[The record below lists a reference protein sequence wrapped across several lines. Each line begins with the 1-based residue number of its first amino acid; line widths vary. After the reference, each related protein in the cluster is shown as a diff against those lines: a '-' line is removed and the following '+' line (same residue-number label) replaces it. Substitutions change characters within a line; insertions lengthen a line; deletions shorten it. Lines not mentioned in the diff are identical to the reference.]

1 MEQRA
6 QEIIYQELSM
16 KAPCYEE
23 VKNKLGY
30 TGYMGLYLKET
41 RNDQKMS
48 TSADFNVMLEL
59 ASID

>member
-23 VKNKLGY
+23 VKNKQGH
-30 TGYMGLYLKET
+30 TGFMECYLQHSKNNQ
-41 RNDQKMS
+41 RMS